1 MAGAAGT
8 HLLRRRR
15 SSPVA
20 FRFCSGV
27 AAAASPVAFR
37 FCNATLALRS
47 PCASALSSS
56 RAAADD
62 SFWSCC
68 MVWPPPQLPL
78 ASLPAARV
86 SRRGFGGYF
95 SGASRGIWRE
105 ICRAGSENHLRASDP
120 RRRRRTGTDQT
131 TGARTRR
138 LALEHAPVRLV
149 ERDDGFARFLHL
161 MSVGRVFLQKESTCR
176 RMLANRCICP

>member
-20 FRFCSGV
+20 IRFCSGV

-78 ASLPAARV
+78 VSLPAARV

-95 SGASRGIWRE
+95 SGARFAAQEAKIICAHRIRVADDERERIRQRGR
-105 ICRAGSENHLRASDP
+105 G
-120 RRRRRTGTDQT
+120 
-131 TGARTRR
+131 
-138 LALEHAPVRLV
+138 LV
-149 ERDDGFARFLHL
+149 DWLW
-161 MSVGRVFLQKESTCR
+161 STH
-176 RMLANRCICP
+176 RCG